1 MFFVF
6 YLINVEFKYFK
17 RYCVLDL
24 KLGLGYIDVFILM
37 LLYLVVIRIGDVD
50 NLFSDKVNNFFFVVF
65 GFKWFGVIV

>member
-1 MFFVF
+1 M
-6 YLINVEFKYFK
+6 
-17 RYCVLDL
+17 DL